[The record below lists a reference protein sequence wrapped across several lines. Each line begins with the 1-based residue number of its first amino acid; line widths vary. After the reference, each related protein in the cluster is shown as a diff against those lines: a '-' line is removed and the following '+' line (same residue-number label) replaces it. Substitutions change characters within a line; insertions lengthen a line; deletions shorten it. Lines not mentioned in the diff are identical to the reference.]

1 MIEILKGIALF
12 VCGVCCGFVFCAL
25 FVEYRRD
32 DE

>member
-1 MIEILKGIALF
+1 MIEIFKFIAVF
-12 VCGVCCGFVFCAL
+12 VVGVCCGFVFCAL